1 MAARVATAQSVTG
14 RAQAKTG
21 DRRTPVASMHVL
33 SRATNRSANR
43 NTDRDLTAADALH
56 PRPST
61 RPSLENNGDF
71 ARTPL
76 TQSRTLSSTS
86 TPLRAPPSL
95 RNSPVAVHL
104 AAPQRGAAGTADLL
118 ACVGAVRH
126 NPASCG
132 SRRRILHDRSVIM
145 WDCPPQICP
154 WCGHVRPRS
163 CPRPCQSRTPRRQKN
178 PRILSATSARRSA
191 TASVRACRCP
201 RRCRLSWRRASVRI
215 SPLCASTPR
224 RRRRNSRTDCRRA
237 PSPIANTSSSGAT
250 SSGLT
255 RPMGRR

>member
-1 MAARVATAQSVTG
+1 LRRQMPISVCGSCRVEPTWCELSTTSIVKTAGFEEGAMAARVATAQSVTG

-132 SRRRILHDRSVIM
+132 SRRRILHDRS
-145 WDCPPQICP
+145 
-154 WCGHVRPRS
+154 
-163 CPRPCQSRTPRRQKN
+163 
-178 PRILSATSARRSA
+178 
-191 TASVRACRCP
+191 
-201 RRCRLSWRRASVRI
+201 RRA
-215 SPLCASTPR
+215 
-224 RRRRNSRTDCRRA
+224 
-237 PSPIANTSSSGAT
+237 G
-250 SSGLT
+250 G
-255 RPMGRR
+255 GRRFAAHHAPAVR